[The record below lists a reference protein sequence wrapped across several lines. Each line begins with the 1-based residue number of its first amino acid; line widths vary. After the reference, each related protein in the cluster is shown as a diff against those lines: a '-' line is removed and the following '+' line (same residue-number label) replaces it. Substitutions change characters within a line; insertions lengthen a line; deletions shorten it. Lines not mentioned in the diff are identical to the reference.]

1 MSPLAPRTGEIIF
14 KNLALLIGGLLLG
27 FVYGKPLVGLCV
39 AALAVAGWH
48 VYQLCRFLRWLHSPQ
63 QSSIPLGAGPWPT
76 IYSRIRYERANM
88 RKLRGEA
95 NEKLREL
102 RDVTDALPDA
112 GFVLNSQFQI
122 EQHNTAARR
131 LFWFGDNDV
140 NGLHITNIIRNP
152 KFVDLV
158 ERRDFERSIRIVP
171 AADTSRVYSCRLT
184 PVSGE
189 QLLLM
194 VSDITQR
201 EQENRIRA
209 DFVANASHELRT
221 PLTVL
226 HGYLTAMNED
236 ADLSDW
242 AEPVSDMAGQVERM
256 QDLVSALLHLNELEG
271 RIDAPLEPVDMHIML
286 RQACNDAEKM
296 APGKHLIALTCPE
309 NAVLL
314 GDRSTL
320 RSIVTNLLSNAVRFT
335 PKGGQIDVSWQ
346 TDANGAHICVVD
358 SGIGIAPE
366 DLVRVTERFYRTDH
380 GRARHVGGS
389 GIGLAIVKH
398 GLSMHQA
405 SLDIQS
411 ELGSG
416 TIFTCHF
423 PAARVPSLTG
433 DTLSSA
439 SP

>member
-1 MSPLAPRTGEIIF
+1 MSPLAPRTGEIILRNVAF
-14 KNLALLIGGLLLG
+14 LLAGLMLGLI
-27 FVYGKPLVGLCV
+27 YGEPLVGLCA
-39 AALAVAGWH
+39 AALVVVAWH
-48 VYQLCRFLRWLHSPQ
+48 VYHLCRLLRWLHAPQ
-63 QSSIPLGAGPWPT
+63 HHSIPPGIGPWPT
-76 IYSRIRYERANM
+76 IYSRVKYERANM
-88 RKLRGEA
+88 RKLRIRA

-122 EQHNTAARR
+122 EQHNSAARR
-131 LFWFGDNDV
+131 LFWFGNNDV

-152 KFVDLV
+152 KFVAMV

-171 AADTSRVYSCRLT
+171 AADASRVYSCRLT

-194 VSDITQR
+194 VSDITRR

-236 ADLSDW
+236 TDLADWS
-242 AEPVSDMAGQVERM
+242 EPVSDMAGQVERM

-271 RIDAPLEPVDMHIML
+271 RMDAPLEPVDMHMML

-296 APGKHLIALTCPE
+296 APGKHSVVLTCPE
-309 NAVLL
+309 DAVLL

-335 PKGGQIDVSWQ
+335 PKDGQINVIWQ
-346 TDANGAHICVVD
+346 TDASGAHVSVAD

-366 DLVRVTERFYRTDH
+366 DLGRVTERFYRTDH

-398 GLSMHQA
+398 GLSIHQG

-416 TIFTCHF
+416 ATFTCHF
-423 PAARVPSLTG
+423 PSERVPSLTG
-433 DTLSSA
+433 DTLSSTSA
-439 SP
+439 